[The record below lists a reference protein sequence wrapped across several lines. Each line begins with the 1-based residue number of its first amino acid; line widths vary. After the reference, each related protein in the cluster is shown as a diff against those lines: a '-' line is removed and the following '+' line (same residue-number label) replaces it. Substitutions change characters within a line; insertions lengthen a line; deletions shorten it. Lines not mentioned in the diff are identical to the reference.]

1 MRSISRH
8 VDDNRIID
16 NKIIVFIEK
25 QINSSD
31 FTRWIISTL
40 IFFNVDFNDENKF
53 LSLAYGCRN
62 DVAVFNKFD
71 ANAVSILIFRKH
83 AYAHFNVSL

>member
-71 ANAVSILIFRKH
+71 ANALYILVFRKYAH
-83 AYAHFNVSL
+83 AHFNVSL

>member
-1 MRSISRH
+1 MNQFVRFYSLNNQY
-8 VDDNRIID
+8 VD
-16 NKIIVFIEK
+16 
-25 QINSSD
+25 
-31 FTRWIISTL
+31 
-40 IFFNVDFNDENKF
+40 FFNVDFNNENKF

>member
-71 ANAVSILIFRKH
+71 ANALYILVFRK
-83 AYAHFNVSL
+83 YAHAHLNVSL